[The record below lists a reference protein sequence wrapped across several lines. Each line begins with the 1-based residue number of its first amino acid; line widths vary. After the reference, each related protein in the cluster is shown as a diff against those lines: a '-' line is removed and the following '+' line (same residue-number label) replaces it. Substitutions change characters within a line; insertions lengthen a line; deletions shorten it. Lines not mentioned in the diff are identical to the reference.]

1 MKSIASNGSGGENFS
16 TDDAEEVNNFKT
28 PPSTNNDTLVTND
41 DKTISTSKLE
51 FIIIMTFFPITGKS
65 YFVMHE

>member
-1 MKSIASNGSGGENFS
+1 MKSIASYGSGGENFS
-16 TDDAEEVNNFKT
+16 TDDAEEVNNSKT
-28 PPSTNNDTLVTND
+28 PPSTNDDT
-41 DKTISTSKLE
+41 KISTSKLE